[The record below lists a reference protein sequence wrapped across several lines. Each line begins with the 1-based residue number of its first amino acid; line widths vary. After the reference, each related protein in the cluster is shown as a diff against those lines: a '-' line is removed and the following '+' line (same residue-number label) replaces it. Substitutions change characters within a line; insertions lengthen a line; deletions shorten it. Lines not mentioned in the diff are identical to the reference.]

1 MSFLDF
7 PVEILTR
14 IFLLLGVRD
23 IVRCRQVS
31 FAEQVAKT
39 WEIYFYQLA
48 RQFQSIV
55 DDTVEIQY
63 HLELLISDMESS
75 KTSDLPR
82 PERLGAL
89 KAYNNAWRTLQWSSD
104 IESTSTQSHF
114 GERQGIWVTLQ
125 SEQWAFHQLPSPL
138 RGIPEKKW
146 SFLCKPHP
154 DDDEDYVWEFTLDV
168 SNDLFVLVHWAYESM
183 ECVCLDMLCS
193 SLTVDTSIVISLFSL
208 TDGTKHSGAIKP
220 VIISERTRKEDD
232 EMGSVD
238 GFALQL
244 RGNHLCISTAGYLR
258 IVDWTTG
265 EIRKVCLLMT
275 LSKESSDMRTVYRH
289 I

>member
-1 MSFLDF
+1 MQTGEFRRASY
-7 PVEILTR
+7 
-14 IFLLLGVRD
+14 
-23 IVRCRQVS
+23 
-31 FAEQVAKT
+31 KT

-104 IESTSTQSHF
+104 IEFTSTQSHCR
-114 GERQGIWVTLQ
+114 EWQGIWVTLQ
-125 SEQWAFHQLPSPL
+125 NSEQWSFHQLPSPL

-154 DDDEDYVWEFTLDV
+154 EDDDEYVWEFTLDV
-168 SNDLFVLVHWAYESM
+168 SNDLFVLVHWGYESM
-183 ECVCLDMLCS
+183 DRECVCLDMHCS
-193 SLTVDTSIVISLFSL
+193 LLTVDTSIVIRLFSL
-208 TDGTKHSGAIKP
+208 TDGTEYSGASDP
-220 VIISERTRKEDD
+220 VIISQRTQKEDD
-232 EMGSVD
+232 EGSVD

-244 RGNHLCISTAGYLR
+244 RANHLCISTIGYLR

-265 EIRKVCLLMT
+265 VTQEVCLLMV
-275 LSKESSDMRTVYRH
+275 LSKESSNMHSVSPH
-289 I
+289 LIWVHS